1 MATNQYFNLHGTNTP
16 EQRLIENLNIEAIKT
31 FGIDVHYCPRTL
43 NDEDTLMGED
53 NTASYNSAHTIE
65 MYIKSVD
72 GFEGEGDFI
81 SKFGLQIKDQVTFTV
96 ARRRWAELNVQGD
109 GRADAPHEGDL
120 IYFPTVEALFQILFV
135 EDESVFYQTG
145 GLQVYDLLCEMF
157 TYSDQKLD
165 TGIEVIDAIER
176 AHSYSI
182 DFTMDTGNGDY
193 TIGEQVY
200 QGASFAA
207 ATVKGEVG
215 SWNSTTKILNLFNMT
230 GNFSGTVNIIESP
243 YSIALE
249 DDTTLLLEDGSLI
262 TPNSSTEGN
271 TIFESSASYSISSF
285 DAQTSAADTAATTGN
300 AEIEAAADAI
310 IDFTEGNPFGSL

>member
-31 FGIDVHYCPRTL
+31 FGIDVYYCPRTL

-72 GFEGEGDFI
+72 GFEGDGDFI

-96 ARRRWAELNVQGD
+96 ANRRWAELNVQGD

-120 IYFPTVEALFQILFV
+120 IYFPTTSALFQILFV
-135 EDESVFYQTG
+135 EDEAIFYQTG
-145 GLQVYDLLCEMF
+145 ALQTYDMLCEMF
-157 TYSDQKLD
+157 IYSDQKLD

-176 AHSYSI
+176 SHSYSI

-193 TIGEQVY
+193 TIGETVY
-200 QGASFAA
+200 QGASLSA

>member
-96 ARRRWAELNVQGD
+96 ARRRWAELNIQGE
-109 GRADAPHEGDL
+109 GRAEIPHEGDL
-120 IYFPTVEALFQILFV
+120 IYFPTVSALFQILFV

-157 TYSDQKLD
+157 TYSDQSLN
-165 TGIEVIDAIER
+165 TGIDIIDAIER
-176 AHSYSI
+176 SHSYSI
-182 DFTMDTGNGDY
+182 DFTMNTGSGVY
-193 TIGEQVY
+193 TVGETVY
-200 QGASFAA
+200 QGASLAA
-207 ATVKGEVG
+207 ATVKGEVA
-215 SWNSTTKILNLFNMT
+215 SWNATDKVLNLINMT
-230 GNFSGTVNIIESP
+230 GNFSGTVNIIGDDSGAT
-243 YSIALE
+243 YSI
-249 DDTTLLLEDGSLI
+249 T
-262 TPNSSTEGN
+262 
-271 TIFESSASYSISSF
+271 SF
-285 DAQTSAADTAATTGN
+285 DAQASAADTAATATN
-300 AEIEAAADAI
+300 VEIEAAADAI

>member
-16 EQRLIENLNIEAIKT
+16 EQRLIENLNIEAIQT
-31 FGIDVHYCPRTL
+31 FGTDVYYCPRTL
-43 NDEDTLMGED
+43 NDEDTLMGDD

-65 MYIKSVD
+65 MYIKSID

-81 SKFGLQIKDQVTFTV
+81 SKFGLQIKDQITFTV
-96 ARRRWAELNVQGD
+96 ARRRWAELNVQGE
-109 GRADAPHEGDL
+109 GRTDTPHEGDL
-120 IYFPTVEALFQILFV
+120 IYFPTVEALFQVMFV
-135 EDESVFYQTG
+135 EDESIFYQTG

-157 TYSDQKLD
+157 FYSDQSLN

-176 AHSYSI
+176 AQSYSI

-200 QGASFAA
+200 QGATFAA

-262 TPNSSTEGN
+262 TPNSSTEGK
-271 TIFESSASYSISSF
+271 TIFETSASYSISSF

>member
-16 EQRLIENLNIEAIKT
+16 EQRLIENLNIEAIQT
-31 FGIDVHYCPRTL
+31 FGTDVYYCPRTL
-43 NDEDTLMGED
+43 NDEDTLMGDD
-53 NTASYNSAHTIE
+53 NTSSYNSAHTIE

-81 SKFGLQIKDQVTFTV
+81 SKFGLQIKDQITFTV
-96 ARRRWAELNVQGD
+96 AKRRFGELGMTTD
-109 GRADAPHEGDL
+109 GRAKIPHEGDL
-120 IYFPTVEALFQILFV
+120 IYFPTTSALFQILFV
-135 EDESVFYQTG
+135 EDEAVFYQTG
-145 GLQVYDLLCEMF
+145 ALQTYDMLCEMF
-157 TYSDQKLD
+157 TYSDQSLN
-165 TGIEVIDAIER
+165 TGIDTIDAIER
-176 AHSYSI
+176 AQSYSI
-182 DFTMDTGNGDY
+182 NFTMDTGNGDY

-230 GNFSGTVNIIESP
+230 GNFSGTVNIYEYP
-243 YSIALE
+243 FFIALE

-262 TPNSSTEGN
+262 TPNSSTEGKPF
-271 TIFESSASYSISSF
+271 FESSATYSISSF
-285 DAQTSAADTAATTGN
+285 DMQDSSTDTQASN
-300 AEIEAAADAI
+300 ALIEQEADAI

>member
-31 FGIDVHYCPRTL
+31 FGTDVYYCPRTL
-43 NDEDTLMGED
+43 NDEDTLMGDD
-53 NTASYNSAHTIE
+53 NTSSYNSAHTIE

-81 SKFGLQIKDQVTFTV
+81 SKFGLQIKDQITFTV
-96 ARRRWAELNVQGD
+96 ARRRWAELNVQGE
-109 GRADAPHEGDL
+109 GRADAPAEGDL
-120 IYFPTVEALFQILFV
+120 IYFPTTESLFQVMFV

-157 TYSDQKLD
+157 FYSDQSLN

-176 AHSYSI
+176 AQSYSI
-182 DFTMDTGNGDY
+182 DFTMNTGSGNY
-193 TIGEQVY
+193 TVGEQVY
-200 QGASFAA
+200 QGASLAA
-207 ATVKGEVG
+207 ATVKGEVS
-215 SWNSTTKILNLFNMT
+215 SWNATDKLLNLINMT
-230 GNFSGTVNIIESP
+230 GNFSGTVNIVGDS
-243 YSIALE
+243 
-249 DDTTLLLEDGSLI
+249 
-262 TPNSSTEGN
+262 
-271 TIFESSASYSISSF
+271 SSASYSISSF
-285 DAQTSAADTAATTGN
+285 DAQTSAADTAASVDN